1 MIRSDPPAEPA
12 PSEPPGSRQ
21 RAWAW
26 WDAFMVALAVA
37 NVTLILF
44 DWTYGWLRPF
54 YADHLPGVVSA
65 YDPWVDRFWLLDL
78 PFLVFFAGE
87 FTVRWAA
94 AIRDGTLKRWWFF
107 PLLHWY
113 DALGLVPLVQF
124 RFFRLFRVISI
135 YARLH
140 RSELTAVGNDP
151 LTRGANF
158 LADVVTE
165 EVSDRVA
172 ERLLNLAQTEI
183 RHGVL
188 MDVSRKLLLARREV
202 VKERI
207 SAKLT
212 EIVANGELR
221 DRARELLAVSLEE
234 AVEEAPVLRAIPLP
248 DRVLRPLV
256 RGIGQAVY
264 DSIFETLAAT
274 GRTPEGQQAL
284 EGLIDAVMVS
294 LEEELGRGEIEH
306 LIEDTVIEALEE
318 MKTAVRARRWAEAE
332 PESIKP
338 PLSPV

>member
-1 MIRSDPPAEPA
+1 M
-12 PSEPPGSRQ
+12 
-21 RAWAW
+21 WAW
-26 WDAFMVALAVA
+26 WDAFMVALALA
-37 NVTLILF
+37 NVTLIVF
-44 DWTYGWLRPF
+44 DWTYRWLRPF
-54 YADHLPGVVSA
+54 YQQHVPGLVET

-78 PFLVFFAGE
+78 PFLAFFAAE

-94 AIRDGTLKRWWFF
+94 AIRAGTLRRWWFF

-140 RSELTAVGNDP
+140 RSELTAVGDDP

-172 ERLLNLAQTEI
+172 ERLLNLAQIEI

-188 MDVSRKLLLARREV
+188 MDVSRRLLIARREV

-207 SAKLT
+207 SAKLA
-212 EIVANGELR
+212 EILASGELR
-221 DRARELLAVSLEE
+221 ERARELLAVSLEE

-256 RGIGQAVY
+256 RGLGQAVY
-264 DSIFETLAAT
+264 DSILQTLAAT
-274 GRTPEGQQAL
+274 ARSPEGRQAL
-284 EGLIDAVMVS
+284 DGLVDAVMMS
-294 LEEELGRGEIEH
+294 LEAELGSGQIEQ
-306 LIEDTVIEALEE
+306 LIEETVIEALEE
-318 MKTAVRARRWAEAE
+318 MKTAVRARRWAEGE
-332 PESIKP
+332 PEGAGGRAAKMGAP
-338 PLSPV
+338 